1 MRTTFV
7 CLAALAQLA
16 LSAFAEPEPYK
27 IPLYAR
33 SSDGG
38 IVKAAGEE
46 LKDGVLAGKV
56 EIGNPPQQFTL
67 AFDTTTGYSWV
78 RGSRCKSE
86 NCLDRCTYYA
96 RRSDSAVSTGKKFS
110 VDYGDACVDT
120 HVYTDTFRFAGLT
133 VDDMPFGGAYRMS
146 GFDTGFDGYLG
157 LGRAVNWN
165 ETKVHSNLMRRDP
178 MSSSAFVSN
187 AYQSGSGLQSSQ
199 FGMYTTDSSS
209 SSGGNS
215 GFDQSG
221 SGNSNSGSTTGS
233 TTGTTNSGSTTGSTT
248 GSTANGGNPAASG
261 AASSGAPAS
270 SGVAPA
276 GSSGAASSGVAP
288 AASNSAAPAPSA
300 QPSSTD
306 SNGDGSSSSGVT
318 SGGFGFQKRHNTEEE
333 PAGYLILG
341 GVDKSMIK
349 GDVNYIALADPE
361 EGSQRNWDVCIKD
374 AVFEGDLSIKQ
385 KENAI
390 AAITT
395 STNYITM
402 PSDQADLFE
411 KKYCLKYYQTTQT
424 YGIKCSE
431 AEKLPPL
438 KLTLEDHIVELPAKY
453 WIRTVDA
460 DRDCCAT
467 RIRRG
472 ESTRDWQLG
481 TAFTNAFYTT
491 FDPDGERIGL
501 GIKKG
506 HNDDGLKI
514 YKKSD

>member
-1 MRTTFV
+1 MSCIHFCGHPIVVAPVLFLLVDFLNSHSELGLSLFTLVHLFFSGHLFVLPPSAPFLSFPTSFPQALDHPSEKNYKKKTGREGTTLEQTQLRLLYDLQEPKLTVTRLISSHLFFCATHTNPCQQKLFPFLPTHQPSPPPQIYLSMRTTFV

-133 VDDMPFGGAYRMS
+133 VDNMPFGGAYRMS

-157 LGRAVNWN
+157 LGRAVDWN

-209 SSGGNS
+209 SGGSS

-221 SGNSNSGSTTGS
+221 SGTSNSGTTTGS
-233 TTGTTNSGSTTGSTT
+233 TGTTNSGSTTGSTT
-248 GSTANGGNPAASG
+248 GSTANGSNPPASGAVPSG
-261 AASSGAPAS
+261 AASSGAAAS

-276 GSSGAASSGVAP
+276 GSSAAASSGVAP
-288 AASNSAAPAPSA
+288 AASSAAPAPSS
-300 QPSSTD
+300 QPASTG
-306 SNGDGSSSSGVT
+306 STTDGGSSGVT
-318 SGGFGFQKRHNTEEE
+318 SGGFGFQKRHNNEEE

-341 GVDKSMIK
+341 T
-349 GDVNYIALADPE
+349 
-361 EGSQRNWDVCIKD
+361 
-374 AVFEGDLSIKQ
+374 LSI
-385 KENAI
+385 
-390 AAITT
+390 
-395 STNYITM
+395 
-402 PSDQADLFE
+402 
-411 KKYCLKYYQTTQT
+411 
-424 YGIKCSE
+424 
-431 AEKLPPL
+431 
-438 KLTLEDHIVELPAKY
+438 
-453 WIRTVDA
+453 R
-460 DRDCCAT
+460 
-467 RIRRG
+467 
-472 ESTRDWQLG
+472 
-481 TAFTNAFYTT
+481 
-491 FDPDGERIGL
+491 
-501 GIKKG
+501 
-506 HNDDGLKI
+506 
-514 YKKSD
+514 